1 LHRKSLLRQSS
12 LVYED
17 MKVLQ
22 KHKMLAIIFC

>member
-1 LHRKSLLRQSS
+1 LRQSS